1 MAAEN
6 CAMRKK
12 CHPAPNGLTIWTC
25 FIFRTKCDF
34 LQVLDLHI
42 FRQVA
47 RLLTP
52 VPLPFSPY
60 FYIHI
65 LFAKWQWILRI
76 EILEEIKCGNNSE
89 TAVSELAV
97 SVCHPPLRGG
107 MRGSFFLAS
116 PFFFLQRRSFSLF
129 ERCSTARPCA

>member
-52 VPLPFSPY
+52 VPLPFSPF
-60 FYIHI
+60 FYILI

-97 SVCHPPLRGG
+97 SVCHPPKHGDRGC
-107 MRGSFFLAS
+107 
-116 PFFFLQRRSFSLF
+116 PFFWLRLFYSINWSLF
-129 ERCSTARPCA
+129 LFLKGVGAEAPYA

>member
-97 SVCHPPLRGG
+97 SVCHPPKQG
-107 MRGSFFLAS
+107 
-116 PFFFLQRRSFSLF
+116 
-129 ERCSTARPCA
+129 E

>member
-12 CHPAPNGLTIWTC
+12 CHPAPNGLTIWTR

-52 VPLPFSPY
+52 VPLPFSPF

-65 LFAKWQWILRI
+65 LFAKWQWILRRKMGKMVAGRFLYI
-76 EILEEIKCGNNSE
+76 TSFRVSDVISTSLFSQEGNRKGLPSIC
-89 TAVSELAV
+89 L
-97 SVCHPPLRGG
+97 LRY
-107 MRGSFFLAS
+107 S
-116 PFFFLQRRSFSLF
+116 QRRTCL
-129 ERCSTARPCA
+129 RQ